1 MAKPVTARQA
11 GRQSSGSDGPEP
23 VRVLTHGGLFL
34 TQNDGPAPSASL
46 TRLNQGHPLMP
57 WNVCWHGPES
67 VTVRLHVR
75 NNATTLCS
83 CHIPACS
90 CTSHAA
96 YLRNE
101 HELRQSASPI
111 LALCLQRFP
120 QCWCPRL
127 LDPTA
132 SPPASLTTRPAG
144 DARPAR
150 TERDTRARAR
160 RTCRCRCMVKAKFAL
175 TSARQPSRIARHKQ
189 QPACCRHAARLTCRA
204 GEQPASRSG
213 LALAAISGPECQRA
227 KPPQLASQV
236 GLQWFLV

>member
-46 TRLNQGHPLMP
+46 TRLNQGHPLLP

-101 HELRQSASPI
+101 HELRQSASPT
-111 LALCLQRFP
+111 LALCLQCFP

-127 LDPTA
+127 LGPTA

-144 DARPAR
+144 DGRPANPCE
-150 TERDTRARAR
+150 TKVHARGAHAGAG
-160 RTCRCRCMVKAKFAL
+160 VW
-175 TSARQPSRIARHKQ
+175 SRQNLPSR
-189 QPACCRHAARLTCRA
+189 PL
-204 GEQPASRSG
+204 GNPPASQGTSSNPHAGDTQHGSYAEQESNLHPDLDSPWRPYPDQNVKGPSLRS
-213 LALAAISGPECQRA
+213 SHPR
-227 KPPQLASQV
+227 
-236 GLQWFLV
+236 

>member
-1 MAKPVTARQA
+1 MTQTRSHFQQATPLSLAVATLATLSRPLTAFISEIVAAESEMAKPVTARQA

-111 LALCLQRFP
+111 LALCLQCFP

-127 LDPTA
+127 LGPTA

-144 DARPAR
+144 DGRPAR
-150 TERDTRARAR
+150 
-160 RTCRCRCMVKAKFAL
+160 
-175 TSARQPSRIARHKQ
+175 
-189 QPACCRHAARLTCRA
+189 
-204 GEQPASRSG
+204 
-213 LALAAISGPECQRA
+213 PE
-227 KPPQLASQV
+227 
-236 GLQWFLV
+236 